1 MSKVRLKM
9 QDIILEKDFGS
20 FITGNGAIGLN
31 KLIPDQPFGKNKPHK
46 RRGTDVANSE
56 DGGLSNSIANA
67 MFSADLAATNLQNMG
82 VRVSDISDQDTIDS
96 YKALKTFPFSFS
108 INKVIGGFF
117 NGESKDIKGKAS
129 VDQRSNAKK
138 FIIYFTHEG
147 KKGEVVYTINFSP
160 KTLQKNL
167 KGTAFDLPMLIKNE
181 DYEVKISI
189 GGEGDKEGE
198 GQEGGGQEGEGQ
210 EGQEGEGQEGEGQE
224 GQEGDKE
231 GEGEVSGPP
240 IPPEI
245 KKNRNEIFRLLL
257 KNYGKYDGAVVYGD
271 GFKKIE
277 EAREYAKLQ
286 KAVKKGDV
294 DKSKLKEFRDG
305 SSRDSYSMMIANLR
319 KSYPSSFFKKLE
331 KAFPEFNVTYTK
343 QMDEGYLM
351 EVDNADKYKR
361 WKMVFGN
368 VIGNDVIDTLD
379 ENIREFMLATKKW
392 FAVPIKYRGKVQS
405 YKIDFDSD
413 KVNSYWGKFYGSKKE
428 SVLSIG
434 SILEEFLNEKRGPK
448 NKVAPPKGTDIGK
461 GEKWDDKVKPKKYYD
476 RILKIVAIPVF
487 NDKMSKE
494 DGNDDN
500 EPTIVIGKLKI
511 TDGGGNPLWSI
522 SGAEN
527 VVNSELRKGVS
538 IRKSKKN
545 KNTIILEWKN
555 PIKIGTEST
564 KAMLIK
570 PGMDIDDFSNKIM
583 GGGVNDV
590 EVEIGRKA
598 GADESLDKPSKGKIS
613 LKVKK

>member
-1 MSKVRLKM
+1 MR
-9 QDIILEKDFGS
+9 DILLEKDFGS
-20 FITGNGAIGLN
+20 FITGDGAIGLN
-31 KLIPDQPFGKNKPHK
+31 KLIPDQPFGKNKPWK

-56 DGGLSNSIANA
+56 DGGLSHSIAQA
-67 MFSADLAATNLQNMG
+67 MFSGDLAVANLQNMG
-82 VRVSDISDQDTIDS
+82 VRVSDIDDQDTIDS

-108 INKVIGGFF
+108 INKSIAGFF
-117 NGESKDIKGKAS
+117 NGESKDIQGKAS

-138 FIIYFTHEG
+138 FIIYFTHKGE
-147 KKGEVVYTINFSP
+147 KGEVVYTINFSP

-198 GQEGGGQEGEGQ
+198 GQEG

-224 GQEGDKE
+224 GEGQEGD
-231 GEGEVSGPP
+231 VGPA

-257 KNYGKYDGAVVYGD
+257 KNYGKHDGAIVYGD

-286 KAVKKGDV
+286 RAVKKGDV
-294 DKSKLKEFRDG
+294 DKSKLKEFRNK
-305 SSRDSYSMMIANLR
+305 SSRDNYSMMIANLR
-319 KSYPSSFFKKLE
+319 KAYPTNFFKKLE
-331 KAFPEFNVTYTK
+331 KAFPEFNITYTK

-368 VIGNDVIDTLD
+368 VISNDVIDTLD

-405 YKIDFDSD
+405 YKIDFNGD
-413 KVNSYWGKFYGSKKE
+413 KVNDYWGKFYGTKKE

-434 SILEEFLNEKRGPK
+434 SILEDVLNEKRGPK
-448 NKVAPPKGTDIGK
+448 QKVAPPKGTDIGK

-476 RILKIVAIPVF
+476 RILKIVSIPLF
-487 NDKMSKE
+487 NDKTSKE
-494 DGNDDN
+494 GGNDDE

-522 SGAEN
+522 SGAES
-527 VVNSELRKGVS
+527 VVNSELKKGVL
-538 IRKSKKN
+538 IRKSKST

-555 PIKIGTEST
+555 PVKIGSELT

-570 PGMDIDDFSNKIM
+570 PSMDVDDFSNRIM
-583 GGGVNDV
+583 GSGVNDV

-598 GADESLDKPSKGKIS
+598 GADESLDKPSKGSIS
-613 LKVKK
+613 LRVKSSK

>member
-9 QDIILEKDFGS
+9 RDIILEKDFGS

-31 KLIPDQPFGKNKPHK
+31 KVLDKVQFGKNKPHK

-82 VRVSDISDQDTIDS
+82 IRVSDIDDQDTIDS

-108 INKVIGGFF
+108 INKPIKGFF
-117 NGESKDIKGKAS
+117 NDESKDVKGKAS

-147 KKGEVVYTINFSP
+147 EKGEVVYTINFSP

-189 GGEGDKEGE
+189 GGEGGKEGE
-198 GQEGGGQEGEGQ
+198 
-210 EGQEGEGQEGEGQE
+210 
-224 GQEGDKE
+224 EGDKE
-231 GEGEVSGPP
+231 GEEGDKEGEEGDKKGEEGEVSGPS

-331 KAFPEFNVTYTK
+331 KAFPEFNITYTK

-351 EVDNADKYKR
+351 EVDNTDKYKR

-405 YKIDFDSD
+405 YKIDFDSA

-448 NKVAPPKGTDIGK
+448 KKVAPPKGTDIGK

-487 NDKMSKE
+487 NDKSSKE
-494 DGNDDN
+494 RDDN
-500 EPTIVIGKLKI
+500 DEPTVVIGKLKI

-555 PIKIGTEST
+555 PIKIGAEST
-564 KAMLIK
+564 KAILIK
-570 PGMDIDDFSNKIM
+570 PSMDIDDFSNRIM
-583 GGGVNDV
+583 GSGVNDV

>member
-1 MSKVRLKM
+1 
-9 QDIILEKDFGS
+9 
-20 FITGNGAIGLN
+20 
-31 KLIPDQPFGKNKPHK
+31 
-46 RRGTDVANSE
+46 
-56 DGGLSNSIANA
+56 
-67 MFSADLAATNLQNMG
+67 MFSGDLAVANLQNMG
-82 VRVSDISDQDTIDS
+82 VRVSDIDDQDTIDS

-108 INKVIGGFF
+108 INKSIAGFF
-117 NGESKDIKGKAS
+117 NGESKDIQGKAS

-138 FIIYFTHEG
+138 FIIYFTHKGEE
-147 KKGEVVYTINFSP
+147 GEVVYTINFSP

-189 GGEGDKEGE
+189 GGK
-198 GQEGGGQEGEGQ
+198 GQEGKGQEG

-224 GQEGDKE
+224 GEGQEGE
-231 GEGEVSGPP
+231 GQEGEGQEGEVSGPSV
-240 IPPEI
+240 PPEI

-257 KNYGKYDGAVVYGD
+257 KNYGKHDGAIVYGD

-286 KAVKKGDV
+286 RAVKKGDV
-294 DKSKLKEFRDG
+294 DKSKLKEFRNK
-305 SSRDSYSMMIANLR
+305 SSRDNYSMMIANLR
-319 KSYPSSFFKKLE
+319 KAYPTNFFKKLE
-331 KAFPEFNVTYTK
+331 KAFPEFNITYTK

-368 VIGNDVIDTLD
+368 VISNDVIDTLD
-379 ENIREFMLATKKW
+379 KNIREFMLATKKW

-405 YKIDFDSD
+405 YKIDFNGD
-413 KVNSYWGKFYGSKKE
+413 KVNDYWNNFYGTKKE

-434 SILEEFLNEKRGPK
+434 SILEDVLNEKRGPK
-448 NKVAPPKGTDIGK
+448 QKVAPPKGTDIGK

-476 RILKIVAIPVF
+476 RILKIVSIPLF
-487 NDKMSKE
+487 NNKTSKE
-494 DGNDDN
+494 GGNDDE

-522 SGAEN
+522 SGAES
-527 VVNSELRKGVS
+527 VVNSELKKGVL
-538 IRKSKKN
+538 IRKSKST

-555 PIKIGTEST
+555 PVKIGSELT

-570 PGMDIDDFSNKIM
+570 PS
-583 GGGVNDV
+583 
-590 EVEIGRKA
+590 IG
-598 GADESLDKPSKGKIS
+598 
-613 LKVKK
+613 